1 MTVTV
6 PSNGILVMETDG
18 MVALPDGKIGLGAAE
33 PVKIGPAG
41 ADDGVKCSDVLTED
55 EDDDG

>member
-1 MTVTV
+1 VTVTVTV
-6 PSNGILVMETDG
+6 PSNGILETVG
-18 MVALPDGKIGLGAAE
+18 IVAFPDGKIGLGAAE

-41 ADDGVKCSDVLTED
+41 ADGVKCSDELTE